1 MPYSAKYKE
10 NGFTVV
16 EMLVA
21 MAIAIVVL
29 TSLSS
34 AFVTQRKTLNSQE
47 QITDMVQTSRNIMD
61 MISREV
67 MLAGYNPTS
76 ATMVGISYGSS
87 QLEIKADLS
96 GDGDTDDTNEN
107 LIFAYDGTNH
117 RVIRTEVRIA
127 SGGTGSGT
135 STILPLGENIEA
147 FTFQYYDAD
156 GNTTTTDGDIRQI
169 EISITTRT
177 AAADPN
183 YSSNDGYRTSTLTSY
198 ITPPNLDL

>member
-1 MPYSAKYKE
+1 MPYSGKYKE
-10 NGFTVV
+10 NGFTLV

-21 MAIAIVVL
+21 MAIALVVL

-47 QITDMVQTSRNIMD
+47 QITEMVQTSRNVMD
-61 MISREV
+61 MITREV

-76 ATMVGISYGSS
+76 ATMVGISYDSS
-87 QLEIKADLS
+87 LLEIRADLS
-96 GDGDTDDTNEN
+96 GDGDTGDTNEN
-107 LIFAYDGTNH
+107 IIYTYDSTNH
-117 RVIRTEVRIA
+117 QITREE
-127 SGGTGSGT
+127 GSGT
-135 STILPLGENIEA
+135 TTTLPLGENIEA

-169 EISITTRT
+169 EISVTTRT

-183 YSSNDGYRTSTLTSY
+183 YSTNDGYRTSTLTSY

>member
-1 MPYSAKYKE
+1 MPYSVKYKE

-21 MAIAIVVL
+21 MAIALVVL

-61 MISREV
+61 MITREV

-76 ATMVGISYGSS
+76 ATMVGISYDSS
-87 QLEIKADLS
+87 QLEIRADLS
-96 GDGDTDDTNEN
+96 GDGDTGDTNEN
-107 LIFAYDGTNH
+107 IIYTYDSTNH
-117 RVIRTEVRIA
+117 QITREE
-127 SGGTGSGT
+127 GSGT
-135 STILPLGENIEA
+135 TTTLPLGENIEA

-169 EISITTRT
+169 EISVTTRT

-183 YSSNDGYRTSTLTSY
+183 YSTNDGYRTSTLTSY

>member
-10 NGFTVV
+10 NGFTLV

-21 MAIAIVVL
+21 MAIAIVAL
-29 TSLSS
+29 TSLSRT
-34 AFVTQRKTLNSQE
+34 FVTQRKTLNSQE
-47 QITDMVQTSRNIMD
+47 QITDMVQTSRNVMD

-76 ATMVGISYGSS
+76 ATMVGIPYDSS
-87 QLEIKADLS
+87 QLEIRADLS
-96 GDGDTDDTNEN
+96 GDGDTGDTNEN
-107 LIFAYDGTNH
+107 IIYTYDSANH
-117 RVIRTEVRIA
+117 QITREE
-127 SGGTGSGT
+127 GSGT
-135 STILPLGENIEA
+135 TTTLPLGENIEA

-169 EISITTRT
+169 EISVTTRT

-183 YSSNDGYRTSTLTSY
+183 YSTNGGYRTFTLTSY